1 MLNEEGYL
9 ISINEKTQGKK
20 KTRSIVRISVP
31 LFFFLKNTKNKIKG
45 KLKRGSK

>member
-9 ISINEKTQGKK
+9 ISINEKTQEK
-20 KTRSIVRISVP
+20 KTRLIVRISVP

>member
-1 MLNEEGYL
+1 MLNEKGYL

-20 KTRSIVRISVP
+20 KSSIVRISVP

>member
-20 KTRSIVRISVP
+20 KTRSIVNAFV
-31 LFFFLKNTKNKIKG
+31 FFLKNTKNKIKE